1 MGCGGQ
7 TGPATFSCSLSRV
20 PSAPASGRGLCQSR
34 LPWGHALA
42 VVPNL
47 LPEQLT
53 SRPPSRPARPHWD
66 PSAVSWASFSPRPP
80 DHLPVQ
86 PHPGLCRPPRL
97 PLRSTSQAPQG
108 VRCLCYAGGWCPAP
122 DLQGCC
128 SWCRPP
134 PGPTRVPASP
144 SAPSSLRKLR
154 AHGPPAPP
162 LRPVYLC
169 PHPSQGSPCRCWG
182 SRPSWGTGDRPPA
195 RGPPRGSDG

>member
-7 TGPATFSCSLSRV
+7 TGPATFSCSLSRA

-34 LPWGHALA
+34 LPRGHALA

-53 SRPPSRPARPHWD
+53 SRPPSRPARLHRD

-86 PHPGLCRPPRL
+86 PHPGLCRPPPL

-108 VRCLCYAGGWCPAP
+108 VRCLGYAGGGVLPQTCRGAARGAVHPPA
-122 DLQGCC
+122 L
-128 SWCRPP
+128 
-134 PGPTRVPASP
+134 PASLHLLP
-144 SAPSSLRKLR
+144 HLLLCGNCGHMAPSSTAAARLPLPTPLT
-154 AHGPPAPP
+154 GAP
-162 LRPVYLC
+162 LQVLGVKAELGRRR
-169 PHPSQGSPCRCWG
+169 QA
-182 SRPSWGTGDRPPA
+182 SRTGASSWE
-195 RGPPRGSDG
+195 